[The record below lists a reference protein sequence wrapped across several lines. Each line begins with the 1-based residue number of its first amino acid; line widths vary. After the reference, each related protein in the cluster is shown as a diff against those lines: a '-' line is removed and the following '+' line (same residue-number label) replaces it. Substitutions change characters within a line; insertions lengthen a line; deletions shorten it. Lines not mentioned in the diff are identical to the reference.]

1 MSLVTD
7 NPQLALALRVE
18 EWRSKARAGTLTL
31 EETREA
37 IKVLRAG
44 RALTAT
50 ATGGTKIKA
59 AAKSRA
65 SKPDATALD
74 DEFSNC

>member
-1 MSLVTD
+1 MLSTD
-7 NPQLALALRVE
+7 NPQLTLQLKVE
-18 EWRSKARAGTLTL
+18 EWRAKARAGTLTL

-50 ATGGTKIKA
+50 ATGGTKTKA
-59 AAKSRA
+59 AAKA
-65 SKPDATALD
+65 KAGKPDLDALQA
-74 DEFSNC
+74 EFEL